1 RVQVSGRFICE
12 QKLRSGDDRAGNA
25 DELLL
30 TSGELRGIQIFLA
43 DDLETVEHVS
53 YECGALACAVPA
65 IRQRYIEILV
75 NREIVEQMIL
85 LKNETNLLVAQCR
98 SLFRFQMMRC
108 GSVEKVF
115 TGPAVIVHSQNVQQ
129 RRFAC
134 AGRAHNR
141 DEVAFLNLQ
150 IDLAQNVKELF
161 LRQRIAAFDMLKL
174 NHIGVFIRNAARP
187 LDRQPVPG
195 ARAGNRPPRLLTQA
209 TAKSKQRSPD
219 RLRSP
224 RRANSPATA

>member
-1 RVQVSGRFICE
+1 MQVSSGFICE
-12 QKLRSGDDRAGNA
+12 QKFRSGDDRPGNA
-25 DELLL
+25 DQLLL
-30 TSGELRGIQIFLA
+30 ATRKLAWIQIFFT
-43 DDLETVEHVS
+43 DDLETVEHVG

-85 LKNETNLLVAQCR
+85 LKHETNLLVAQCR

-161 LRQRIAAFDMLKL
+161 LRQRIAAFDVLKL
-174 NHIGVFIRNAARP
+174 NHIGAFIRNAARP
-187 LDRQPVPG
+187 LDRQPAPG
-195 ARAGNRPPRLLTQA
+195 VRAENMQAMLLRPA
-209 TAKSKQRSPD
+209 AAKLKQTSRD
-219 RLRSP
+219 RWRSP
-224 RRANSPATA
+224 RRASSQAI